1 MQTDHAHIQSL
12 LKRAKLFLME
22 GNMGFH
28 LEIELNKLLWLG
40 SSIDWNALP
49 NHRAINQAGLSS
61 QQLLE
66 AIVQTTHF
74 ADYAYAVVFY
84 SSKEPLLFGQR
95 DDVLLNLDQIFWK
108 APRTRFVFA
117 AEKQAD
123 VVLPEA
129 STFLEYSGGD
139 LLHFSR

>member
-1 MQTDHAHIQSL
+1 
-12 LKRAKLFLME
+12 
-22 GNMGFH
+22 MGFH

-108 APRTRFVFA
+108 APGTRFVFA